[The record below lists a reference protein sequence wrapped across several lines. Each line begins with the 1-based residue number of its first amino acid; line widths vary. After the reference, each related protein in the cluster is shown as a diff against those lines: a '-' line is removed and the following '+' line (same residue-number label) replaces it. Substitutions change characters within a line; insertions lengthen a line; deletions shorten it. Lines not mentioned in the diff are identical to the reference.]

1 MPDTR
6 MVIIRHPDGREGA
19 ILPRDFTV
27 KNVSPDRKSYAEQG
41 FVIERYEDGSEYAG
55 PKSQHEIDRAA
66 EVKQA
71 TKIATGAVDG
81 SKILSTG
88 VRASKVAD

>member
-41 FVIERYEDGSEYAG
+41 YHIVGYEDGSSFDG
-55 PKSQHEIDRAA
+55 PKSQREIDRVAEDRAAQREASKSAPAA
-66 EVKQA
+66 EK
-71 TKIATGAVDG
+71 
-81 SKILSTG
+81 SK
-88 VRASKVAD
+88 AS